1 MSRLTIICLFMLF
14 SVILAAPLD
23 SRTVFAPPI
32 TSPTEQSVWKVGQ
45 TQTVTWDA
53 TGIPAGVMG
62 KIQLGYLDPNSPGEH
77 LSTIL
82 ATGFNLT
89 DEKVQITV
97 PSVVT
102 RSSYIVVLFGDS
114 GNISPQFTIQG
125 SSSSSA
131 SPSSASTSGSGVVFS
146 SASTPAGPVGPPS
159 LSITVTP
166 SPPIA
171 TGSSGFSVPPLSTP
185 TAPPV
190 VLVGAVGTRVFVVFI
205 ADVVACC
212 CYNIRNPLAFAE
224 PQRWV
229 EHERIQD
236 LPGHDHACAGPA
248 AFYLSTESQLYHKH
262 PGALELRAR
271 SLTSALMDLRNAH
284 GLAESHTSIY
294 STK

>member
-1 MSRLTIICLFMLF
+1 MSRLTILCLFMLF

-89 DEKVQITV
+89 DEKVRITV
-97 PSVVT
+97 PPVVT

-131 SPSSASTSGSGVVFS
+131 SPSSASTSGSGVAS
-146 SASTPAGPVGPPS
+146 SPASTPTGPVGSPS
-159 LSITVTP
+159 LSLTVTP

-171 TGSSGFSVPPLSTP
+171 TGSSGFSAPLSTP
-185 TAPPV
+185 TAPLSPSSAPSAPV
-190 VLVGAVGTRVFVVFI
+190 SSSSSLPASSAAAVTTSGIPSPSPSPNAGWSMNEFKTYQVMITPALALLLFI
-205 ADVVACC
+205 
-212 CYNIRNPLAFAE
+212 
-224 PQRWV
+224 
-229 EHERIQD
+229 
-236 LPGHDHACAGPA
+236 
-248 AFYLSTESQLYHKH
+248 
-262 PGALELRAR
+262 
-271 SLTSALMDLRNAH
+271 
-284 GLAESHTSIY
+284 
-294 STK
+294 